1 MTRCYEMERR
11 GTPRTRPTA
20 QSINQ
25 SINFSKFQAPV
36 RARHGAQRARSSD
49 RATEMDAAI
58 DGAGSTRSRRADDN
72 SNDAA
77 ARHGSNAAQQQ
88 IMQQQ
93 QMEVRELIEEIV
105 KALVDDPDQVQCVE
119 IQGTQSCVLELHV
132 APSDVGKV
140 IGKRGVHADAIRR
153 LVHAIGGKRKRRY
166 VLEIIESR

>member
-1 MTRCYEMERR
+1 MVDGLARLIDAVFSRWVGFCRR
-11 GTPRTRPTA
+11 ECAWRDLR
-20 QSINQ
+20 
-25 SINFSKFQAPV
+25 
-36 RARHGAQRARSSD
+36 
-49 RATEMDAAI
+49 E
-58 DGAGSTRSRRADDN
+58 
-72 SNDAA
+72 
-77 ARHGSNAAQQQ
+77 
-88 IMQQQ
+88 QQ